1 MSESEDYPG
10 AERHFEPSKTM
21 NKEADIA
28 NVDSQK
34 ISNRKEKS
42 EVAQMFAGLV
52 ELAKSPDVDAGKMGA
67 LADLQLKMI
76 NHKQQEEF
84 NRDKIAALLEMPA
97 ISKGGAIKNKAGAVQ
112 SRYAYFE
119 DIHRAVVP
127 ILRRHNLA
135 ISFNLGNS
143 GQMVTV
149 RPILSHTNGYVERG
163 SEMSLPIDT
172 TGSKNGTQGAG
183 SAASY
188 GKRHTMKAMLNII
201 EDGED
206 NDGQGAGVKYI
217 EKADWQ
223 EELIDDGRKAALGG
237 IDSYEAFFKSQS
249 AMRRGFLVDSGEHE
263 KLKVAAQN
271 HSR

>member
-1 MSESEDYPG
+1 MDNETNDNDG
-10 AERHFEPSKTM
+10 KAE
-21 NKEADIA
+21 NAVA
-28 NVDSQK
+28 NVSGQQ
-34 ISNRKEKS
+34 IASRPEQS

-52 ELAKSPDVDAGKMGA
+52 ELAKNPDVDADKMGA
-67 LADLQLKMI
+67 LADLQLKML

-84 NRDKIAALLEMPA
+84 NRDKIAALLEMPT
-97 ISKGGAIKNKAGAVQ
+97 ISKAGAIKNKAGAVQ
-112 SRYAYFE
+112 SRYARFE

-127 ILRRHNLA
+127 ILRRHNLV
-135 ISFNLGNS
+135 ISFNVGNS

-149 RPILSHTNGYVERG
+149 QPILSHANGYVEKG
-163 SEMSLPIDT
+163 SEMALPIDT

-223 EELIDDGRKAALGG
+223 EELIDEGRKAALGG
-237 IDSYEAFFKSQS
+237 IASYEAFFKGQS
-249 AMRRGFLVDSGEHE
+249 AMRRGYLVDCGEHE
-263 KLKVAAQN
+263 NLKAAAAN
-271 HSR
+271 HNQ